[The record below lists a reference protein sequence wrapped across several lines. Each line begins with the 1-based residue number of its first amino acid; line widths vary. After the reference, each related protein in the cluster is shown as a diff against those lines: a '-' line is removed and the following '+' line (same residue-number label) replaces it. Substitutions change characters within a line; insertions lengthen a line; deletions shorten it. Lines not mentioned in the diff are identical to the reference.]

1 MANREINVNIQTDL
15 EKIEA
20 DVIKDEKKKEVFF
33 KWCEE
38 EYGISIDEFEDV
50 FEIFYHFSKDAK
62 CHYETLIASYIIL
75 LDDMKSIMKARLSG
89 IASESQ
95 DDMQQNKQAIN
106 EWEMKAVENKKFIE
120 KEIIAAKEMLKQ
132 IKNFLDFCEKYKQK
146 CL

>member
-15 EKIEA
+15 ERFEA
-20 DVIKDEKKKEVFF
+20 DVIKDTRRKEVFF

-75 LDDMKSIMKARLSG
+75 LDDMKSIMQAMLQTFANDDSENIECDKQELKLWKEKA
-89 IASESQ
+89 I
-95 DDMQQNKQAIN
+95 
-106 EWEMKAVENKKFIE
+106 ENKSFIE
-120 KEIIAAKEMLKQ
+120 KEITASKEM
-132 IKNFLDFCEKYKQK
+132 IKKIEDFLSFCEKY
-146 CL
+146 

>member
-20 DVIKDEKKKEVFF
+20 DVIKDEKRKEVFF

-38 EYGISIDEFEDV
+38 EYGISIDEFEDI

-75 LDDMKSIMKARLSG
+75 LDDMKSIMKAMLQTF
-89 IASESQ
+89 ANDDSENIEF
-95 DDMQQNKQAIN
+95 DKQELKLWKEKAI
-106 EWEMKAVENKKFIE
+106 ENKSFIE
-120 KEIIAAKEMLKQ
+120 KEITASKEM
-132 IKNFLDFCEKYKQK
+132 IKKLEEFLSFCKKYEEIRI
-146 CL
+146 

>member
-20 DVIKDEKKKEVFF
+20 DVIKDEKRKEVFF

-75 LDDMKSIMKARLSG
+75 LDDMKSIMKTRLSG
-89 IASESQ
+89 IASDSQ
-95 DDMQQNKQAIN
+95 VDMQQNKQAIN

-132 IKNFLDFCEKYKQK
+132 IKNFLDFCEKYKQI
-146 CL
+146 

>member
-20 DVIKDEKKKEVFF
+20 DVIKDEKRKEVFF

-38 EYGISIDEFEDV
+38 EYGISIDEFEDI

-75 LDDMKSIMKARLSG
+75 LDDMKSIMKAMLRTF
-89 IASESQ
+89 ANDDSENIEF
-95 DDMQQNKQAIN
+95 DKQELKLWKEKAI
-106 EWEMKAVENKKFIE
+106 ENKSFIE
-120 KEIIAAKEMLKQ
+120 KEITASKEM
-132 IKNFLDFCEKYKQK
+132 IKKLEEFLSFCKKYEEIRI
-146 CL
+146 

>member
-20 DVIKDEKKKEVFF
+20 DVIKDEKRKEVFF

-75 LDDMKSIMKARLSG
+75 LDDMKSIMKAMLQTF
-89 IASESQ
+89 ANDDSENIEF
-95 DDMQQNKQAIN
+95 DKQELKLWKEKAI
-106 EWEMKAVENKKFIE
+106 ENKSFIE
-120 KEIIAAKEMLKQ
+120 KEITASKEM
-132 IKNFLDFCEKYKQK
+132 IKKLEEFLSFCKKYEEIRI
-146 CL
+146 